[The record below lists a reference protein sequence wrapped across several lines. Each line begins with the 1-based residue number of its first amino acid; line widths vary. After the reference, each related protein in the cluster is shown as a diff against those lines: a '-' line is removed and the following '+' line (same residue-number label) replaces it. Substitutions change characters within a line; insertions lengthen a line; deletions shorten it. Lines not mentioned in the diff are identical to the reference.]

1 MNDRNPLNL
10 AQLQGLLDIRD
21 RVGGDLTIDEAI
33 NLLQEDASLDAQL
46 TKELQDDWSKHRYP
60 DKKIKFAPVSMYN
73 LAPQLHSV
81 STEAQALL
89 LLMIR
94 LQAQKTGYIA
104 VKKGFFIN
112 ALHLGDKRGRRLNQY
127 ITELI
132 DIDAIRPIHIPPR
145 GSKAPAIYQ
154 INDNISR
161 IGEYTPSS
169 LKSSSSEIYSRTTE
183 CITVRTD
190 KGEKQLVCGTLE
202 EIILDKKA
210 GLNATNIEPG
220 DNTEDKSSLC
230 SNLNCNSNITK
241 NQDYDYKAPEIPFSF
256 S

>member
-1 MNDRNPLNL
+1 MSNQNPLNL

-21 RVGGDLTIDEAI
+21 RMGGDLTINEAI
-33 NLLQEDASLDAQL
+33 ELLQEDANTDGQL
-46 TKELQDDWSKHRYP
+46 TNDLQNDWNKHKYP

-73 LAPQLHSV
+73 LAPQIHAI

-94 LQAQKTGYIA
+94 LQAQKSGYIA

-127 ITELI
+127 INELL
-132 DIDAIRPIHIPPR
+132 DIGAINSIHIPSR

-154 INDNISR
+154 ISDGLSR
-161 IGEYTPSS
+161 IGNYTPNN
-169 LKSSSSEIYSRTTE
+169 LKSISNELYSRTTE

-190 KGEKQLVCGTLE
+190 KGEKQYICGTLE
-202 EIILDKKA
+202 EIIDKKTRF
-210 GLNATNIEPG
+210 NATNIEPG
-220 DNTEDKSSLC
+220 IINTEEISSSC
-230 SNLNCNSNITK
+230 SNLNCNNNTLE
-241 NQDYDYKAPEIPFSF
+241 NQLEIPFS
-256 S
+256 